1 MEHSRFQEETIMA
14 QSTHSIPAIL
24 IGGPPHSGK
33 SVLVY
38 GLTRALRAR
47 DAAHYVLRACPDGE
61 GDWSNEGDQILVRSI
76 RRKGEFTPAFTARV
90 ADYLRRRHLPLLVDV
105 GGRPKDDQLGMFA
118 LCTHAILLVG
128 RRRDNPQAYDHD
140 RALWLDYL
148 TKAGLSV
155 IADLQ
160 SDLEGQNDL
169 LSIEPV
175 VRGAIAGLERGRMVE
190 GSVFDAL
197 VDQVATLCGT
207 WEAMEPDHL
216 AAAPAAATLLNLPQ
230 LNARL
235 GGRGV
240 WWEPEQVPTLLE
252 YVNGGEAVA
261 IYGRAPGWV
270 YAALAVHA
278 QPAPVWIFDVR
289 YGWMALPVLPVG
301 KAAEPQ
307 EGWATEV
314 RAIAVGNK
322 PAVRLELMTT
332 SQYLD
337 PDEPE
342 GLPLP
347 RAAGGM
353 GLVLSGKAANWM
365 LLGAA
370 RQLGAGRPW
379 LAVYQP
385 QLNGAV
391 VIRSAAKDPKP
402 GDVLPV

>member
-1 MEHSRFQEETIMA
+1 MNPPTIPF
-14 QSTHSIPAIL
+14 PAVL

-38 GLTRALRAR
+38 SLTRALRER
-47 DAAHYVLRACPDGE
+47 NAAHYVLRACPDGE
-61 GDWSNEGDQILVRSI
+61 GDWSNEGDQALVRSI
-76 RRKGEFTPAFTARV
+76 RLKGAFTAPFTARV
-90 ADYLRRRHLPLLVDV
+90 SDYLRRRHLPLLVDV
-105 GGRPKDDQLGMFA
+105 GGRPTEEQLTMFA
-118 LCTHAILLVG
+118 HCTHAVLLVG
-128 RRRDNPQAYDHD
+128 RRTDDPAAYDRD
-140 RALWLDYL
+140 RARWLDYL
-148 TKAGLSV
+148 ARAGMPL

-160 SDLEGQNDL
+160 SDLSGLDRLESADP
-169 LSIEPV
+169 II
-175 VRGAIAGLERGRMVE
+175 RGPIAGLERGR
-190 GSVFDAL
+190 SVDGPAFDAL
-197 VDQVATLCGT
+197 VNHLAELCGT
-207 WEAMEPDHL
+207 WRDVEPGHL

-230 LNARL
+230 LNAQL
-235 GGRGV
+235 GGNGV
-240 WWEPEQVPTLLE
+240 WWEPRQVPVLLTK
-252 YVNGGEAVA
+252 VEAGRPVA
-261 IYGRAPGWV
+261 IYGRAPGWI

-289 YGWMALPVLPVG
+289 YGWMALPALPVG
-301 KAAEPQ
+301 EATERQ

-314 RAIAVGNK
+314 KPIAIGDE
-322 PAVRLELMTT
+322 PAWRLEMITT

-342 GLPLP
+342 GMPLP
-347 RAAGGM
+347 RPAAGL

-365 LLGAA
+365 FLSAA

-391 VIRSAAKDPKP
+391 VVGSTVEGYKP